1 MFFSISLAIQMIAG
15 LLSTKS
21 DQKRTVWL
29 SLFQDYESQF
39 NLCQLKERLFAVQK
53 YLPSLL
59 WLQVYN
65 WAGTCT
71 SRDAFIRRAGLCMAT
86 STALPCLSVYSMK
99 CVEIYNYEWVAPW
112 LSLKKALLGRN
123 DSISVPPFEM
133 CAFVF
138 SRLKKMEIGRREND
152 CGNTLLAAAWSDTM
166 LWKIPLE
173 SQPHRGWT
181 PQEGEER
188 RGEYRKLHG
197 IQVRMWR
204 PNA

>member
-65 WAGTCT
+65 
-71 SRDAFIRRAGLCMAT
+71 
-86 STALPCLSVYSMK
+86 
-99 CVEIYNYEWVAPW
+99 
-112 LSLKKALLGRN
+112 
-123 DSISVPPFEM
+123 
-133 CAFVF
+133 
-138 SRLKKMEIGRREND
+138 
-152 CGNTLLAAAWSDTM
+152 
-166 LWKIPLE
+166 
-173 SQPHRGWT
+173 
-181 PQEGEER
+181 
-188 RGEYRKLHG
+188 
-197 IQVRMWR
+197 
-204 PNA
+204 

>member
-1 MFFSISLAIQMIAG
+1 
-15 LLSTKS
+15 
-21 DQKRTVWL
+21 
-29 SLFQDYESQF
+29 
-39 NLCQLKERLFAVQK
+39 
-53 YLPSLL
+53 
-59 WLQVYN
+59 
-65 WAGTCT
+65 
-71 SRDAFIRRAGLCMAT
+71 MAT

-166 LWKIPLE
+166 L
-173 SQPHRGWT
+173 
-181 PQEGEER
+181 
-188 RGEYRKLHG
+188 
-197 IQVRMWR
+197 
-204 PNA
+204 